1 MSRVAVVTGG
11 GSGMGRAICHQLAGQ
26 GHRIGV
32 LDIDGAAATSVA
44 AEITGSGG
52 TAAAGVVDVS
62 ERAAIETALE
72 EVRSAF
78 GPVEIMVT
86 SAGIEGFTE
95 FLDITTWRPRGA
107 SSPSPRRSP
116 STWRRTASR

>member
-11 GSGMGRAICHQLAGQ
+11 GSGMGRAICRQLAAQ

-32 LDIDGAAATSVA
+32 LDIDGDAATSVA

-62 ERAAIETALE
+62 YRAAIEAALD

-86 SAGIEGFTE
+86 SAGSK
-95 FLDITTWRPRGA
+95 A
-107 SSPSPRRSP
+107 SRSSSTSPPRRG
-116 STWRRTASR
+116 TA